1 MTARRPHH
9 HHLRRQRGVTLIV
22 ALFMLVALG
31 LLAAWAARSSAT
43 NLRVVGNEQ
52 SRQMAL
58 DVAQTAIEQTISG
71 TTFGSNPAALAAVP
85 VPVDVDGAGNAD
97 MTARITPAPTC
108 YRWVAVKQLG
118 LDAASEADRAC
129 MGSSSGGN
137 TGIDDSTATANGN
150 SLCADSEWNIRA
162 VVTDAAT
169 GAQVRVNQGVAMRG
183 LITDVVNNCP

>member
-1 MTARRPHH
+1 MTMHRAFRHP
-9 HHLRRQRGVTLIV
+9 RRQQGVTLIV

-71 TTFGSNPAALAAVP
+71 TTFGSNPTALAAVP
-85 VPVDVDGAGNAD
+85 VPVDVDGDGTAD
-97 MTARITPAPTC
+97 MTARISPAPTC
-108 YRWVAVKQLG
+108 YRWVAVKQLA
-118 LDAASEADRAC
+118 LDATSEADRAC

-137 TGIDDSTATANGN
+137 TGIEDSAATVNGN

-162 VVTDAAT
+162 VVTDTAT
-169 GAQVRVNQGVAMRG
+169 SAQVRVNQGVAMRG